1 MDDEALA
8 RRRARAD
15 WPVRKYRLGE
25 EPVDDFSAYTVEER
39 LAMTWRMTSD
49 AWASAGLPMPS
60 YSRAET
66 PVRVIRKSPARNPE
80 GAEGVRRTR
89 DRRHQE

>member
-8 RRRARAD
+8 RRRVRAG

-25 EPVDDFSAYTVEER
+25 EPVDDLSAFTVEER
-39 LAMTWRMTSD
+39 LAMTWQMTTD

-60 YSRAET
+60 YSRSEM
-66 PVRVIRKSPARNPE
+66 PIRVIRKLPARNAE
-80 GAEGVRRTR
+80 GAKGVRRTEGK
-89 DRRHQE
+89 RHQE